1 VPNLWRRRRV
11 TQKHTLNIDTTNQ
24 QRRHVKMPAFV
35 DTMAYAG
42 QVPWHGLGTKLA
54 ADAVT
59 DEIIRAAQLEWDVR
73 REMARR
79 HNPVKAEWE
88 KLENRFWL
96 YRSDTGDLISHNTVA
111 DGYTPVQ
118 NRELFEFG
126 DALTATGAARW
137 HTAGSLH
144 GGARVWG
151 LAQVAG
157 QFEVMPGDTIAPYL
171 LLYDARDK
179 SSTFK
184 CRFTTVRVVCANT
197 AAMALSQK
205 DATEVSIR
213 HTGDVAKKLEQAAE
227 ILGLAETSFQKQTE
241 VAEMLAAESFSEKAM
256 QMFVIQMATGEDD
269 EEKALDIF
277 RGINAKGGRALTN
290 LNHFGDEVMKR
301 FAEEETLAGF
311 TKWNAFNRITEF
323 VDHQRGRMSNWKRTN
338 SRLTGEGLDSA
349 WFGEGERKKKRA
361 LKLLVGGGVSH

>member
-1 VPNLWRRRRV
+1 
-11 TQKHTLNIDTTNQ
+11 
-24 QRRHVKMPAFV
+24 
-35 DTMAYAG
+35 MAYAG

-59 DEIIRAAQLEWDVR
+59 DEILPAAGLEWRVKKAKASFFNVVTGE
-73 REMARR
+73 REE
-79 HNPVKAEWE
+79 VDD
-88 KLENRFWL
+88 RFFL
-96 YRSDTGDLISHNTVA
+96 CRDDTGALLSKNLVSPT
-111 DGYTPVQ
+111 YKEVQ
-118 NRELFEFG
+118 NRQLFEFG
-126 DALTATGAARW
+126 DALTTIGAARW

-144 GGARVWG
+144 GGGRIWA

-157 QFEVMPGDTIAPYL
+157 QFEVRPGDIVSPYI

-179 SSTFK
+179 SSTFRA
-184 CRFTTVRVVCANT
+184 RFTSVRAVCANT
-197 AAMALSQK
+197 CAMALSG
-205 DATEVSIR
+205 DAVEIAIPHR
-213 HTGDVAKKLEQAAE
+213 GDLEARLELAQE
-227 ILGLAETSFQKQTE
+227 TLGLAKTSFQEQTE
-241 VAEMLAAESFSEKAM
+241 IMEMLAAESFSEKAM

-269 EEKALDIF
+269 EEEALAIF

-290 LNHFGDEVMKR
+290 LNHFGDEMMKR
-301 FAEEETLAGF
+301 FEEDKVVAGG

-338 SRLTGEGLDSA
+338 SRLTGEGLNSA